1 VHRLEPAET
10 IEQLN
15 SSLAGRYVI
24 AREIG
29 HGGMATV
36 YLARDLRHERS
47 VALKVLLAEL
57 GAILGPERFLSEIRV
72 TANLQHPNLL
82 PLFDSGEANGRLFY
96 VMPFIEGE
104 SLRHRLTREKQLP
117 IDEAIRIS
125 TACAGA
131 LEYAHRNGVIHR
143 DLKPENIL
151 LSAGQPVIS
160 DFGIAL
166 AVSNAG
172 GARITQS
179 GLSLGT
185 PQYMSPEQAAGDREV
200 DGRTDVYS
208 LACVLYEMLTGD
220 PPHTGSTV
228 QAVIAKV
235 LVEKPRSVRS
245 HRELVPQHVDAA
257 IDRALTKLPADR
269 WASAA
274 QFASALLNP
283 DLTAGTA
290 VQRSA
295 VFPLPDRARR
305 ASSIGK
311 LVWPVIAIAFATVAA
326 AAWWRAGSLPPPNP
340 VSFTVST
347 PASARLATD
356 PSTVLFTPDGSSIVY
371 AAVVGGRRRL
381 YLRHLTELTPREMR
395 GADDAVL
402 PFLSPDSK
410 WIAYGTESGNV
421 YKVPLTGGTPVQIA
435 QGTALRGQARVNIGR
450 TLSSVRGGTWSHRG
464 DIVMGSD
471 SGLYRILKSGGQ
483 PELFTKL
490 DRGAGEVS
498 HSHPMFLPDG
508 KTVLFR
514 IQDQTSRANDRLGVA
529 SLEKSGHR
537 PLGIGGGNPIALIDG
552 KLVFGRTGGSI
563 ATVAFDS
570 RQAKVTG
577 DPVTIL
583 EDVSV
588 FSGAAASLTQSGSL
602 VYVKSSNAS
611 RLIMTGA
618 GPGKVAVA
626 EETRRYFYPRLAPD
640 GRAIAVQISGGAR
653 QTHSDIWAYDTGSRV
668 LSRVTSE
675 ANAEQPEWTPDG
687 RYTIYHRLQGGKWEV
702 WRVAAD
708 GSGGEE
714 KFFSSPHS
722 VRETSFAPNG
732 RLAVFTVHD
741 PATNRDVWLLTL
753 DSLGRPGKANPLLAS
768 GFNELAPRV
777 SPDGRWLV
785 YLSDE
790 SGRYEVYVRPFARPG
805 PRIQVSAN
813 GGNEPM
819 WRPDGLRVVYR
830 AGDKFV
836 EATLATAP
844 ALSITRRIELF
855 DGRFVSRFGT
865 AQYDLDRAGN
875 GFVLLEPIGT
885 PEIVVLLNGLSNLLS
900 TASAER

>member
-1 VHRLEPAET
+1 MHRPETAES
-10 IEQLN
+10 IEHLN
-15 SSLAGRYVI
+15 GSLAGRYVI
-24 AREIG
+24 DREIG

-36 YLARDLRHERS
+36 YLARDLRHERN

-82 PLFDSGEANGRLFY
+82 PLFDSGEADGLLYY

-117 IDEAIRIS
+117 VDEAIRIT

-143 DLKPENIL
+143 DLKPENVL

-245 HRELVPQHVDAA
+245 RRELVPHHVDAA

-269 WASAA
+269 WATAA
-274 QFASALLNP
+274 QFGAALTDP
-283 DLTAGTA
+283 DVTAGIAPQSSEVIARPT
-290 VQRSA
+290 
-295 VFPLPDRARR
+295 RARKPL
-305 ASSIGK
+305 SP
-311 LVWPVIAIAFATVAA
+311 LNLLWPAIAIGAAIVAA
-326 AAWWRAGSLPPPNP
+326 VASWQLRSRPPANP
-340 VSFTVST
+340 VSFTLST
-347 PASARLATD
+347 PPSARLATD

-371 AAVVGGRRRL
+371 AAAVGERRRM
-381 YLRHLTELTPREMR
+381 YLRRLNELAPREMR

-402 PFLSPDSK
+402 PFLSPDGK
-410 WIAYGTESGNV
+410 WIAYGTESGVV
-421 YKVPLTGGTPVQIA
+421 YKVPLSGGSPMQIA
-435 QGTALRGQARVNIGR
+435 QGTAMRGQASVNIGR
-450 TLSSVRGGTWSHRG
+450 TLASVRGGSWSHRG

-471 SGLYRILKSGGQ
+471 SGLYRILKAGGQ
-483 PELFTKL
+483 PELFTKP
-490 DRGAGEVS
+490 DRTIGELS

-529 SLEKSGHR
+529 SLDKSGHK
-537 PLGIGGGNPIALIDG
+537 PLGVGGGNPIAVIDG
-552 KLVFGRTGGSI
+552 KLVFGRTGGSV
-563 ATVAFDS
+563 AAVAFDS
-570 RQAKVTG
+570 RKARVTG

-588 FSGAAASLTQSGSL
+588 FSGAAASVTQSGSL

-611 RLIMTGA
+611 RLIMMGEN
-618 GPGKVAVA
+618 PGKLAAA
-626 EETRRYFYPRLAPD
+626 EETRRYFHPRLAPD
-640 GRAIAVQISGGAR
+640 GRSIAVQISGAVG
-653 QTHSDIWAYDTGSRV
+653 QTHSDIWSYDTRSRV
-668 LSRVTSE
+668 LSRVTSQ
-675 ANAEQPEWTPDG
+675 ANAEQPDWTPDG
-687 RYTIYHRLQGGKWEV
+687 RYIIYHRFQGGKWEV

-708 GSGGEE
+708 GSGPEE
-714 KFFSSPHS
+714 RFFASSHP
-722 VRETSFAPNG
+722 VREMSFAPNG
-732 RLAVFTVHD
+732 ALAVFTVHD
-741 PATNRDVWLLTL
+741 PATNRDVWMLTL
-753 DSLGRPGKANPLLAS
+753 DSLGRPGKATALLAS

-790 SGRYEVYVRPFARPG
+790 SGRYEIYVRPFARAG
-805 PRIQVSAN
+805 PRVQVSAN

-819 WRPDGLRVVYR
+819 WRDGTRIVYR
-830 AGDKFV
+830 TGDKFV

-844 ALSITRRIELF
+844 ALSVTETRELF
-855 DGRFVSRFGT
+855 DGRYVSRFGT

-875 GFVLLEPIGT
+875 GFILLEPIGA
-885 PEIVVLLNGLSNLLS
+885 PEIVVLLNGLDNLLS